1 MLIEP
6 GPITPIDVAEI
17 QAALELPAPGDVPAP
32 AIELFAALNVEA
44 TQTDI
49 AHDDIAD
56 AGGPDF
62 GGTDDGQIEAV
73 IAESAQLDDEAQLEP
88 GDALPA
94 ALDLDELNIDEI
106 NEVTS
111 REEGVSSEILHPPPD
126 YVPANIVPNE

>member
-1 MLIEP
+1 MLLEP

-17 QAALELPAPGDVPAP
+17 EAALVPPGPGEVPTPAV
-32 AIELFAALNVEA
+32 ELFATLNAEA
-44 TQTDI
+44 TQTDV
-49 AHDDIAD
+49 AHSDIAD

-62 GGTDDGQIEAV
+62 GGVDDGQLEEVAAEADT
-73 IAESAQLDDEAQLEP
+73 LDREAQLEP

-106 NEVTS
+106 NDVTAH
-111 REEGVSSEILHPPPD
+111 EAGVSSEILHPPPD